1 MPRIAAL
8 GIVLRGAR
16 FALRKAVVTTRNCR
30 LFGAGC
36 AVSSVLVPYGMRA
49 IAGGIASG
57 RVPTGGQAADRWT
70 VGATR
75 PSVVGGVLTATAAAH
90 LSAVYLAWDARRL
103 GQTG

>member
-1 MPRIAAL
+1 MPLRIAAL

-16 FALRKAVVTTRNCR
+16 FALRKAVVTTRNRR

-57 RVPTGGQAADRWT
+57 RVPTGGQAGIGGQPEQPDP
-70 VGATR
+70 
-75 PSVVGGVLTATAAAH
+75 PSSVA
-90 LSAVYLAWDARRL
+90 S
-103 GQTG
+103 